1 MTMSA
6 VPISENSDMTASL
19 SIEVEN
25 LTVDRG
31 GKRVIHGISF
41 AVPSGEIT
49 ALLGANG
56 AGKSSTVMALAGAIP
71 ATGGAIRLGGLTLD
85 GLVPDRIRR
94 EGVALVPEGHRVL
107 GQMTVEDNLLVAALD
122 RTAAGRKSGLD
133 RVYGIFPE
141 LKERR
146 HQLASNLSGG
156 QKQMVAMGQAFIA
169 KPRFMIVD
177 ELSLGLAP
185 AVVKRLG
192 EALTL
197 AAGEGIGV
205 LLIEQFANLALGL
218 SSRAMVMERGRLVFT
233 GTSAELKANPEILH
247 GAYLAH

>member
-1 MTMSA
+1 MSA
-6 VPISENSDMTASL
+6 KP
-19 SIEVEN
+19 SIDVAELVVE
-25 LTVDRG
+25 RA
-31 GKRVIHGISF
+31 GKRVVHGISF
-41 AVPSGEIT
+41 SVPEGEIT

-71 ATGGAIRLGGLTLD
+71 ACSGAISLD
-85 GLVPDRIRR
+85 GRSLRGLVPDRIRR
-94 EGVALVPEGHRVL
+94 EGIALVPEGHRVL

-122 RTAAGRKSGLD
+122 SQAAARMAGLE

-141 LKERR
+141 LRERR

-185 AVVKRLG
+185 TVVKRLG
-192 EALTL
+192 DALTL
-197 AAGEGIGV
+197 AAREGIGV

-218 SSRAMVMERGRLVFT
+218 AGRAMVMERGRLVFT
-233 GTSAELKANPEILH
+233 GASAELKANPDILH
-247 GAYLAH
+247 GAYLAQ